1 MARISLKKD
10 KTSNVKARNWTFI
23 GYPESM
29 PDNWKDIL
37 TATGLDIFISPIHD
51 KDFNADG
58 SKKKPHYHIM
68 LCYSGPTSFNVV
80 KRITE
85 RLNATIPQ
93 VVSNVKGLYRYFTHE
108 DNPEKEPYDKKDI
121 LALNGASIG
130 DYIELTK
137 SEILKMKLEIV
148 DWIEKRDI
156 LEYRDLLVS
165 LKDCGE
171 LELFDFASNHTLLF
185 YNYISSKRNKFKNKG

>member
-1 MARISLKKD
+1 MVAKK
-10 KTSNVKARNWTFI
+10 SHIITFFC
-23 GYPESM
+23 
-29 PDNWKDIL
+29 
-37 TATGLDIFISPIHD
+37 FIRVI
-51 KDFNADG
+51 
-58 SKKKPHYHIM
+58 
-68 LCYSGPTSFNVV
+68 NVV

-121 LALNGASIG
+121 SALNGASIG

-137 SEILKMKLEIV
+137 SEILKMKLEII

-165 LKDCGE
+165 LKDCCE

>member
-1 MARISLKKD
+1 MPENSLNANE
-10 KTSNVKARNWTFI
+10 TSNVKARNWTFI

-148 DWIEKRDI
+148 DCIEERGI
-156 LEYRDLLVS
+156 FEYRDLLFY
-165 LKDCGE
+165 LKNCGE
-171 LELFDFASNHTLLF
+171 FELFDFASNHTLLF
-185 YNYISSKRNKFKNKG
+185 YNYISSKRNKFKNNG